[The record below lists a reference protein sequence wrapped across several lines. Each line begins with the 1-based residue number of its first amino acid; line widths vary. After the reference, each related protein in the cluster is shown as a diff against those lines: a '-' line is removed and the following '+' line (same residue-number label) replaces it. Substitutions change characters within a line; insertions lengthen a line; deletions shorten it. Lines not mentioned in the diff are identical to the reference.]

1 MDYNRKRGVDLNLLS
16 IKYFLAV
23 YKERNFT
30 KAAQHLYITQQTLS
44 AHIASI
50 EKELGCKLFIRSTP
64 LKLTFA
70 GNTFLRYAN
79 QFNTLYT
86 SIEEEFSDICDEK
99 KGLLRIGIAHTRGR
113 ALMPDIIAEYKKEHS
128 DITIQII
135 EGENDELPS
144 LLLDGAIDLM
154 IANHSQNHPDI
165 EFDNYYEE
173 EVMLLISDRLL
184 QNVYGKRKNEIV
196 NTLRQEPNLSL
207 LKGCPFL
214 LGSKEDIAGKIS
226 SIFLS
231 EVNFD
236 LKVSVEAKNIETL
249 LEMCCKGIGACFCPK
264 ILVDRTL
271 DNKQIYELHLFQ
283 LDERAKYMIS
293 FGFIKKRYYSKAV
306 REFVEVAKA
315 YKNKDIF

>member
-1 MDYNRKRGVDLNLLS
+1 M
-16 IKYFLAV
+16 KYFLVV

-44 AHIASI
+44 AHIASL

-64 LKLTFA
+64 LKPTFA
-70 GNTFLRYAN
+70 GDILLRYAN
-79 QFNTLYT
+79 EFNTLYT
-86 SIEEEFSDICDEK
+86 SIKEEFSDICDEK

-135 EGENDELPS
+135 ESENDDLPS
-144 LLLDGAIDLM
+144 LLLDGSIDLM
-154 IANHSQNHPDI
+154 IANPSQNHPDI

-173 EVMLLISDRLL
+173 EVILLISDELL
-184 QNVYGKRKNEIV
+184 QNVYGERKNEIV
-196 NTLRQEPNLSL
+196 SILHQRPNLSL
-207 LKGCPFL
+207 LKECPFL
-214 LGSKEDIAGKIS
+214 LSSNEDIAGRIS

-236 LKVSVEAKNIETL
+236 LKVSVESKNIQTL

-264 ILVDRTL
+264 ILVDTTL
-271 DNKQIYELHLFQ
+271 DNKQISELHLFQ

-293 FGFIKKRYYSKAV
+293 FGFIKKRYCSNAV
-306 REFVEVAKA
+306 REFVEVAKT
-315 YKNKDIF
+315 YKIYPQV